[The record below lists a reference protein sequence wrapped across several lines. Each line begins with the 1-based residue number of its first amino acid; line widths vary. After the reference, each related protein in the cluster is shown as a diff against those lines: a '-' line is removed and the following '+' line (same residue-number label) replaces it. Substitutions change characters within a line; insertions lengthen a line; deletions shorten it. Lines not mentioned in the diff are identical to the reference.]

1 MSERMANRLRP
12 LRGAAGIAVTW
23 GSLWA
28 AIGVVLALA
37 IGFLR
42 PEEIDPGEGP
52 VNVAPILGLVG
63 FLSGLG
69 FSALLYMGEKR
80 RTIRELS
87 LGRVAL
93 WGALG
98 AAAIP
103 ALMGAPIGEG
113 WWTGTLGGLFA
124 AGSVALARRA
134 PLRGGKQAALLK

>member
-1 MSERMANRLRP
+1 MDNGLRR

-28 AIGVVLALA
+28 AIGVVLTLA
-37 IGFLR
+37 IGVLR

-52 VNVAPILGLVG
+52 GKVAAVLGLVG

-69 FSALLYMGEKR
+69 FAAILYMGEKR

-93 WGALG
+93 WGAVS

-103 ALMGAPIGEG
+103 GLIGAPVSEG
-113 WWTGTLGGLFA
+113 WITGTLGAIFA
-124 AGSVALARRA
+124 AGSVAVARRA
-134 PLRGGKQAALLK
+134 TLRGRKQTALLK